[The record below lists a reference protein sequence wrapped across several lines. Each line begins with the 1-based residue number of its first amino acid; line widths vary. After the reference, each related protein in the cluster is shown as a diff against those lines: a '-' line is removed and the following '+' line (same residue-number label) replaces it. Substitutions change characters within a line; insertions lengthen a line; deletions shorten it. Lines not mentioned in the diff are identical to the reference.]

1 MFPYWLLFSLFAAG
15 AVQYYRDHRA
25 LAAGGRSAP
34 LLGVFALV
42 AVAMVGFRYE
52 TGGDWE
58 PYLEIYQNISYFNFW
73 TAIGLDDPGY
83 SFLNW
88 LSNQLG
94 LDIWAV
100 NLVCAS
106 VFCWG
111 LTLFCKQQPNPWLA
125 FVVAI
130 PYLVIVVAMG
140 YSRQAVAIGL
150 IMAAIVSWD
159 QSRFVRFGC
168 LILLAVTFHRTAVI
182 AVPLIALSATKNRFV
197 TGGTLLVFG
206 WGLYSYFLSEDVDRF
221 MTVYVEAGYESEGAA
236 IRVAMNLVPALIFLA
251 WRDRFGLTDSQ
262 KRMWVYFSLAA
273 VGTLGLLAALPSS
286 TAVDRIALYLIPIQL
301 FVLSRLPQAF
311 PDKNRTNAQLTMVVI
326 LYSAAIQFVWLNF
339 ANHAQYWVPY
349 KFWPFFA

>member
-1 MFPYWLLFSLFAAG
+1 LFAA
-15 AVQYYRDHRA
+15 
-25 LAAGGRSAP
+25 
-34 LLGVFALV
+34 
-42 AVAMVGFRYE
+42 AMIGFRFE
-52 TGGDWE
+52 TGADWE
-58 PYLEIYQNISYFNFW
+58 PYLEIYDDISHLKFW
-73 TAIGLDDPGY
+73 TAAGLDDPGY
-83 SFLNW
+83 TLLNW
-88 LSNQLG
+88 FSNQLG
-94 LDIWAV
+94 TGIWGV
-100 NLVCAS
+100 NLVCAAI
-106 VFCWG
+106 FCWG
-111 LTLFCKQQPNPWLA
+111 LTLFCKHQPNPWLA
-125 FVVAI
+125 FVVAV

-150 IMAAIVSWD
+150 IMAAIVAWD
-159 QSRFVRFGC
+159 HSRFVRFGC

-197 TGGTLLVFG
+197 TGGTLLVFV

-236 IRVAMNLVPALIFLA
+236 IRVAMNLVPALIFLV

-273 VGTLGLLAALPSS
+273 VGTLGLLAVLPSS

-311 PDKNRTNAQLTMVVI
+311 PDKNRTNAQLTIVVI
-326 LYSAAIQFVWLNF
+326 LYSAVIQFVWLNF

-349 KFWPFFA
+349 KVWPFFA